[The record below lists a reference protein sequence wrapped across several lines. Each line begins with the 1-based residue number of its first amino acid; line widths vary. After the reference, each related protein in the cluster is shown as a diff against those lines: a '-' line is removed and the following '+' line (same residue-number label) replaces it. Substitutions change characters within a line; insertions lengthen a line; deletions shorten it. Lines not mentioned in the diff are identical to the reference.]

1 MQSQGPELRGSN
13 ITLEKII
20 APTDLSKRQTKI
32 ICTLGPAC
40 WNVKGPNQLE
50 ELIGSGLSVARFNFS
65 HGDHEAHKAC
75 LDRLREASANTGKH
89 VGKSHMSGRVVV
101 ALVQKIFLRFICWW
115 FLPVL
120 GCRMYVCTDFDR
132 HFCNVQLLDTSAQVQ
147 VHSVHLTTVVKS
159 ACQYASTSTLSALPV
174 VVVSSSVK

>member
-89 VGKSHMSGRVVV
+89 VGKSHKIVVRRCRRRHTC
-101 ALVQKIFLRFICWW
+101 KRFSRFICSLYHRS
-115 FLPVL
+115 FCPS
-120 GCRMYVCTDFDR
+120 YVRCADFDR
-132 HFCNVQLLDTSAQVQ
+132 HFGSVQLHDTNKRQ
-147 VHSVHLTTVVKS
+147 
-159 ACQYASTSTLSALPV
+159 STGQLGLEYWIILQHYFYCVLYCSSTIQ
-174 VVVSSSVK
+174 

>member
-13 ITLEKII
+13 ITLDRII

-75 LDRLREASANTGKH
+75 LDRLREAAANTGKH
-89 VGKSHMSGRVVV
+89 VGKCLD
-101 ALVQKIFLRFICWW
+101 AFTLVK
-115 FLPVL
+115 
-120 GCRMYVCTDFDR
+120 
-132 HFCNVQLLDTSAQVQ
+132 
-147 VHSVHLTTVVKS
+147 
-159 ACQYASTSTLSALPV
+159 
-174 VVVSSSVK
+174 